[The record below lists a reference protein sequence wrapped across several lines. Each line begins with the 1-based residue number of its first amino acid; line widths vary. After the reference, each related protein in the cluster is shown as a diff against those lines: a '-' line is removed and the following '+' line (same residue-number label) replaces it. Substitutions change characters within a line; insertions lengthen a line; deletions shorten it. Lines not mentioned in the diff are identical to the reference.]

1 MANEKTYAPKVL
13 ANEIGCDPKSLRGF
27 LRKAYPRAIE
37 AKNTSWI
44 ITEDAAN
51 AAREHFAKQK
61 TDANATAPANE
72 ANVNAAIATLMIL
85 TTLAIA
91 CGALILTGRHRL

>member
-1 MANEKTYAPKVL
+1 MTNAKTYTPKAL

-27 LRKAYPRAIE
+27 LRKTFPRVIE

-51 AAREHFAKQK
+51 AAREHFAKQR
-61 TDANATAPANE
+61 TNADANAND
-72 ANVNAAIATLMIL
+72 AAATE
-85 TTLAIA
+85 
-91 CGALILTGRHRL
+91 